1 MQGFQKCNNGH
12 FYKEGLEKCPYCP
25 SGDAGSG
32 AGSGSGAPVDLNKT
46 QITSN
51 FDDPTP
57 PFNSGEKTEVFN
69 PNGPS
74 SGHAAPT
81 DRTERVAAPS
91 PSQAKKNQNLDRTFI
106 QGVEEVVS
114 MGEDGAEVNHRPIG
128 APRASRRMVGWLVS
142 YTLDSMGLDYRIYE
156 GNNTVGR
163 DNNNSIIIKQD
174 TVISSKHINILFRK
188 DRYWIR
194 DEMSANG
201 TVLNGEDLDLD
212 KVYELHDGDLI
223 KIGNTTFKFKSS
235 L

>member
-1 MQGFQKCNNGH
+1 MQGFQKCLNGH
-12 FYKEGLEKCPYCP
+12 FFKEGMDKCPYCP
-25 SGDAGSG
+25 TGNAGSTP
-32 AGSGSGAPVDLNKT
+32 SVDLNKT
-46 QITSN
+46 QITAS
-51 FDDPTP
+51 FDEPTAS
-57 PFNSGEKTEVFN
+57 FEGGDKTEVFN

-74 SGHAAPT
+74 NVASAPS
-81 DRTERVAAPS
+81 DRTERVVPPS

-114 MGEDGAEVNHRPIG
+114 VGQDGAEVNHRPVG
-128 APRASRRMVGWLVS
+128 APRASRKMVGWLVS

-201 TVLNGEDLDLD
+201 TLVNGEDLDLD

>member
-12 FYKEGLEKCPYCP
+12 FFKEGLDKCPYCP
-25 SGDAGSG
+25 SGDEGMS
-32 AGSGSGAPVDLNKT
+32 SNSNSDAPVDLNKT
-46 QITSN
+46 LITGN
-51 FDDPTP
+51 FDESTTAI
-57 PFNSGEKTEVFN
+57 NSGEKTQIFT
-69 PNGPS
+69 PNGPNS
-74 SGHAAPT
+74 NTVGPT
-81 DRTERVAAPS
+81 DRTERVSAPS
-91 PSQAKKNQNLDRTFI
+91 PSQSRKNQNLERTFI
-106 QGVEEVVS
+106 QGMEEVEH
-114 MGEDGAEVNHRPIG
+114 MGEDGLEVNHRPVG

-142 YTLDSMGLDYRIYE
+142 YTLDSMGIDYRIYE

-163 DNNNSIIIKQD
+163 DVNNSIIIKQD

-201 TVLNGEDLDLD
+201 TILNGEDLDLD

>member
-12 FYKEGLEKCPYCP
+12 FFKEGMAKCPYCP
-25 SGDAGSG
+25 TGDAGS
-32 AGSGSGAPVDLNKT
+32 SAPVDLNKT

-51 FDDPTP
+51 FDEPEASFD
-57 PFNSGEKTEVFN
+57 GGDKTEVVS

-74 SGHAAPT
+74 HAAAAPT
-81 DRTERVAAPS
+81 DRTERMTPPS

-114 MGEDGAEVNHRPIG
+114 VGEDGPEVNHRPVG
-128 APRASRRMVGWLVS
+128 SPRASRRMVGWLVS
-142 YTLDSMGLDYRIYE
+142 YSLDPMGLDYRIYE

-163 DNNNSIIIKQD
+163 ENSNSIIIKQD
-174 TVISSKHINILFRK
+174 TVISSKHINILYRK
-188 DRYWIR
+188 ERYWIR

-201 TVLNGEDLDLD
+201 TLLNGEDLDLD